1 MSAGAGPDARG
12 EERRRRLLQLASAA
26 VFVAIAAVVVAI
38 AIEASSTEGGD
49 VELERVAEVNRELAG
64 IPQAG
69 MSLGQPDAPA
79 LLVEYG
85 DLKCPACAAYAMEVI
100 PDVVDAQVRSG
111 RARIDFR
118 NFTII
123 DEQSETAGAAA
134 LAAGEQG
141 RGWNFIEIFYANQ
154 GFESE
159 PYADGEFLTAVA
171 RAAGVADLARWNRD
185 RRSAR
190 LLSEVEATTAEAEQ
204 VGFTGTPSFAVGG
217 PATDGLEPVEAISDP
232 VGELE
237 AAIERVSA
245 DK

>member
-1 MSAGAGPDARG
+1 MSDARG
-12 EERRRRLLQLASAA
+12 EERRRRLLQVASAA
-26 VFVAIAAVVVAI
+26 VFLTIAAVVVAI

-49 VELERVAEVNRELAG
+49 AELERVAEVNRGLRG
-64 IPQAG
+64 IPQVG
-69 MSLGQPDAPA
+69 MTLGEADAPA

-85 DLKCPACAAYAMEVI
+85 DLKCPACAAYALEVI
-100 PDVVDAQVRSG
+100 PDVIESQVRSG

-118 NFTII
+118 NYTII
-123 DEQSETAGAAA
+123 DEQSEAAGAAA

-141 RGWNFIEIFYANQ
+141 RGWNFLEIFYANQ

-159 PYADGEFLTAVA
+159 PYADEEFMTAVA
-171 RAAGVADLARWNRD
+171 RAAGIRDIGRWNRD

-190 LLSEVEATTAEAEQ
+190 LRAEVEATTEEARQ

-217 PATDGLEPVEAISDP
+217 PATEGLEPVEAISDP
-232 VGELE
+232 TAELE
-237 AAIERVSA
+237 EAIERVSG